1 MFAKLEAS
9 GLLRRAPGGGR
20 NATPYD
26 VTRAGFDY
34 YDALMRGSGTPIAGI
49 ETTVRR
55 YLDSDGFASRYGG
68 AYAKWRQA
76 DDERWGEDTDRRM
89 TTVGHYLREAMM
101 AFAAEAV
108 ERYVVTDAPADPVR
122 TVDRLR
128 AVIGRAKPNLSTREA
143 PLLDALV
150 VYWGTVHDL
159 VARQEHGVSMAT

>member
-1 MFAKLEAS
+1 
-9 GLLRRAPGGGR
+9 
-20 NATPYD
+20 
-26 VTRAGFDY
+26 
-34 YDALMRGSGTPIAGI
+34 
-49 ETTVRR
+49 
-55 YLDSDGFASRYGG
+55 
-68 AYAKWRQA
+68 
-76 DDERWGEDTDRRM
+76 M

-159 VARQEHGVSMAT
+159 VARQEHGAAKSERLVSEDARRVVFQSAMVMFELDRAFVRAFSH